1 MALAISGIGIGKLI
15 GPVVA
20 GFLSDRLGRRP
31 MIMTSLAMN
40 VVFFVGMAFSTNYVI
55 GFILSLWFGIA
66 NAFLD
71 SGAYPAL
78 MESFPRKAGSA
89 NLLVKA
95 AIAIGQ
101 LLLPILV
108 AGGLFWQTSFYGA
121 AALLALIL
129 VAMFFVKFPD
139 REQAPQKSE
148 GQSPAP
154 AGSVPGAKL
163 SVEGVALVIFGFTST
178 GAFWLAQQSLPGMGQ
193 NLAGMSSSEAS
204 RLVSVYAIGSL
215 LGVFVNAALVAR
227 WVRPTTLL
235 IINPIMTTIAYV
247 LLLTSE
253 NPVLYSISA
262 FMVGY
267 FAAGG
272 LFQLTVVVLA
282 EFFPANKGVVTS
294 AIGFASGLAAFV
306 LPFLTSVILGDA
318 TGEALRGPYQTV
330 VWLGIVVSVA
340 SALLGLLVRFRHR
353 AVFSAPVATAA
364 EVTAGR

>member
-1 MALAISGIGIGKLI
+1 MRNHPYLPTASSIYFYFVVYGAALIIISQNSGALMDQWGATEAQIALAISGIGIGKLI

-108 AGGLFWQTSFYGA
+108 AGGLFWRTSFYGA

-129 VAMFFVKFPD
+129 VAMFFVRFPD
-139 REQAPQKSE
+139 RERAPQTSE

-154 AGSVPGAKL
+154 ASSVPGAKL

-193 NLAGMSSSEAS
+193 NLAGMSSSEAA
-204 RLVSVYAIGSL
+204 RLVSV
-215 LGVFVNAALVAR
+215 
-227 WVRPTTLL
+227 
-235 IINPIMTTIAYV
+235 
-247 LLLTSE
+247 
-253 NPVLYSISA
+253 
-262 FMVGY
+262 
-267 FAAGG
+267 
-272 LFQLTVVVLA
+272 
-282 EFFPANKGVVTS
+282 
-294 AIGFASGLAAFV
+294 
-306 LPFLTSVILGDA
+306 
-318 TGEALRGPYQTV
+318 
-330 VWLGIVVSVA
+330 
-340 SALLGLLVRFRHR
+340 
-353 AVFSAPVATAA
+353 
-364 EVTAGR
+364 